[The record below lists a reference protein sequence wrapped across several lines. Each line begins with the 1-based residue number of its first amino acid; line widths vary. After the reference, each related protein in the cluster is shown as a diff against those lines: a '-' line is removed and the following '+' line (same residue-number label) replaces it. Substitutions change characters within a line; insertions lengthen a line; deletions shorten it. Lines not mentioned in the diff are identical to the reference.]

1 MKSLICFTISI
12 RSSGFIFLSSIS
24 GKRMAP
30 AEIDHVPRSIIP
42 PVKKLKIVDKAMPLP
57 MMSSACT
64 ETQETS
70 PYMESTYN
78 KVSPVLDNTLEMM
91 SAVVDTVKTKVEE
104 QVLTH
109 IPTKITETVQNYQDA
124 SVDQVMAAAEK
135 VSQDPV

>member
-1 MKSLICFTISI
+1 
-12 RSSGFIFLSSIS
+12 
-24 GKRMAP
+24 MAP

-64 ETQETS
+64 EVTQVTS
-70 PYMESTYN
+70 PVTKSTYN

-135 VSQDPV
+135 VSKTLFKLI